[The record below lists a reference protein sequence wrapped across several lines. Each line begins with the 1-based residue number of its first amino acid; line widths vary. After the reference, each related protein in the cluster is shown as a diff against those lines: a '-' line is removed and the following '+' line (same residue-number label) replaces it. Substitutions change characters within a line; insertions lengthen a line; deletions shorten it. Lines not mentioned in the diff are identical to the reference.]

1 MVGGGQEFGSYEV
14 YGKKAQSCDNNYF
27 GLLSKNGPL
36 FSLRDYTSHGDEGVE
51 EDKLC
56 GLVALNGVGRV
67 EGT

>member
-36 FSLRDYTSHGDEGVE
+36 FSLRDYTSHGDEGV
-51 EDKLC
+51 
-56 GLVALNGVGRV
+56 
-67 EGT
+67 